1 MKNSSPSFLGLLRN
15 TNGSIAIQVAIAL
28 PVLVGFTALGIEMT
42 TLFVQHKRMQS
53 AADAAV
59 IAAGSTGL
67 TAAQSLA
74 AARAV
79 AGANG
84 FENGTDGTVV
94 TLNTPPANGTNI
106 STQSARE
113 VIISKPYPLYL
124 AKLFA
129 DSPITIRTRAVAIP
143 GRQSTGC
150 VLALSP
156 TLSGAIRINNNA
168 SVANLNCEIVANST
182 SASALVMLNNTNITG
197 PVYLAGGTSLSA
209 SAQIT
214 GRPLVTFGSA
224 LADPYGSVTLPTA
237 PTICSTQTNNRGELV
252 SPTAAL
258 NPGRFCNGLVIP
270 VNRTVTLNPGVYFV
284 DGLFEFKNNSGL
296 TGTSGVTIILNSAPS
311 FTVGNG
317 VVLTL
322 TAPTT
327 GTTAGLAFVARRT
340 LSGTVAVQNGAA
352 LIIEGAIYLPNMDI
366 EFSGNSRTS
375 GAQCTQ
381 LIARTITVTTSLN
394 FQANC
399 LASNIKAVGRSQPIL
414 AE

>member
-1 MKNSSPSFLGLLRN
+1 MRKIPASSFKLLSEAR
-15 TNGSIAIQVAIAL
+15 GAIAIQVAVAL
-28 PVLVGFTALGIEMT
+28 PVLIGFTALGIEMT
-42 TLFVQHKRMQS
+42 TLFVHQKRMQS

-59 IAAGSTGL
+59 VAAGSTGL
-67 TAAQSLA
+67 TTAQSLA

-79 AGANG
+79 AGTNG
-84 FENGTDGTVV
+84 FVNGTNGTVV
-94 TLNTPPANGTNI
+94 TLNTPPTSGTNI

-113 VIISKPYPLYL
+113 VVISKPYPLYL

-129 DSPITIRTRAVAIP
+129 DSPITVRTRSVAIP
-143 GRQSTGC
+143 GRQSVGC

-156 TLSGAIRINNNA
+156 SLSGAITINNNA
-168 SVANLNCEIVANST
+168 SVANSNCEIVANST
-182 SASALVMLNNTNITG
+182 SSSALVMLNNTTITG

-214 GRPLVTFGSA
+214 GRPLITNGSP
-224 LADPYGSVTLPTA
+224 LADPYGGVSLPSA
-237 PTICSTQTNNRGELV
+237 PTVCSTQTNSAGDLV

-270 VNRTVTLNPGVYFV
+270 TNRTVTLNPGVYFI
-284 DGLFEFKNNSGL
+284 DGKFEFKNNSAL
-296 TGTSGVTIILNSAPS
+296 TGTSGVTIILNSTPN

-327 GTTAGLAFVARRT
+327 GTTAGLAFVARPT
-340 LSGTVAVQNGAA
+340 LSGTVSVQNGAA
-352 LIIEGAIYLPNMDI
+352 LIVEGAIYLPSMDI
-366 EFSGNSRTS
+366 TFSGNSRTS

-381 LIARTITVTTSLN
+381 LIARRIIVTTSLS

-399 LASNIKAVGRSQPIL
+399 VASNIKAIGRSQPIL